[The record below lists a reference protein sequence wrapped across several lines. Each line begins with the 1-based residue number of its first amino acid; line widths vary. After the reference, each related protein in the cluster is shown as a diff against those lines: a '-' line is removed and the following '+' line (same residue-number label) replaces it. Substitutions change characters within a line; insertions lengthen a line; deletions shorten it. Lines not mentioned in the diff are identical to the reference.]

1 MKRKTKTVRLIAA
14 SFFGSLF
21 SLLIFIELNGFIFLL
36 LLRVISS
43 LSLTL
48 IAFPIVSRKEYI
60 KTTLAVIAVSA
71 FYSGFFILIHQVFKP
86 PNMIIINDI
95 LYFEF
100 NPLIMIGCTAVIYM
114 IITLLEKIFRERIKS
129 TVVPLEF
136 TVGHQTYT
144 CTAKIDTGCDL
155 TEPFSGSP
163 VIIVDDRVFQIH
175 NEPSKRVIP
184 YSAVGGSSLLYAVK
198 SERTAVNN
206 AAVDREI
213 YIAVTKISNDHFQ
226 AIINSE
232 IVR

>member
-1 MKRKTKTVRLIAA
+1 MKRKTKTIRLITA

-60 KTTLAVIAVSA
+60 KTTLAVIAVSV
-71 FYSGFFILIHQVFKP
+71 FYSGLFILIHQVFKP

-100 NPLIMIGCTAVIYM
+100 NPLIMIGCTAVIYI
-114 IITLLEKIFRERIKS
+114 IITLLEKLFRERIKS

-136 TVGHQTYT
+136 TVDHQTYA
-144 CTAKIDTGCDL
+144 CIAKIDTGCNL

-163 VIIVDDRVFQIH
+163 VIIVDDSIFQIH